1 MESTPVWGVA
11 IRKEATAPFDAFSFL
26 RPMAVGMTPQEQS
39 EVEAKAVANM
49 EERLAET
56 GQDIVADRFA
66 KLSVWEIYQPIVKAV
81 AKDYSLEV
89 IFQD

>member
-1 MESTPVWGVA
+1 MAKITVPRDEIEFGDVSRG
-11 IRKEATAPFDAFSFL
+11 ILAF
-26 RPMAVGMTPQEQS
+26 GDIKMTPQEQS

-66 KLSVWEIYQPIVKAV
+66 KLSVWEIYQPIVKTV